1 MGIKMDIETGI
12 ITIDEKYQI
21 KPSMSLE
28 EIRNS
33 NLSELMSEESKQKLI
48 NDPDYPMF
56 VKSIVDEDEIS
67 IELDIIEER
76 LAAIYIK
83 VNPAEMAE
91 CYYTDDDINFNHIVE
106 RTSMFMDE
114 LFGECENN
122 RYRFKWGFATFN
134 SGARTYSSYIEILY
148 YPPEFMNNVRI

>member
-83 VNPAEMAE
+83 VNPAKMAD
-91 CYYTDDDINFNHIVE
+91 CYYKDDNSKFRNIV
-106 RTSMFMDE
+106 TKNSLFMDE
-114 LFGECENN
+114 LFKDSDNN
-122 RYRFKWGFATFN
+122 EYTFKWGFATFN
-134 SGARTYSSYIEILY
+134 GGARTYSSYIQIKY
-148 YPPEFMNNVRI
+148 YKPELMNNVRI